1 MRAQSSGVADLVDG
15 SSSTTPANT
24 EFLTRRERRAASEP
38 RSHGLSSALPSQP
51 DAPAEPPLTRRGRR
65 RIAAPGSAEQAI
77 AEPTRDEE
85 IHEVAASEA
94 IASRSDSDAGRQLA
108 DIFDAAT
115 ATTEGTEEVIEAEPV
130 ELAETDGTS
139 ALHTPEN
146 SSEPGA
152 GPMASEP
159 AEIWT
164 PEASA
169 ANAENADAEPVDA
182 EAHEVAPDAV
192 PTTTES
198 FEQIIAGAFPIDESS
213 VPDEPVEDEPVDT
226 STDSA
231 DEAETPTRDES
242 AEPAADR
249 RGRHG
254 ASSSDPIEAPRPPRS
269 IRRIA
274 AKTMSI
280 SALLA
285 VGLMTVAT
293 SIPANALLSADDVQ
307 AQKREALVASQ
318 TSAPGDAQSMVNTA
332 SADLSVHRDT
342 YGALSAAQTA
352 TSLGI
357 NPEDTFT
364 NDPNGTVQWPFS
376 VGVHIGSGYG
386 PRAGCSLG
394 CSTNHLGQ
402 DFNPGYGAPIQSIA
416 DGVVVESTDAGGG
429 FGVKIVIEH
438 VIDGQM
444 IHSLYGHMIPG
455 SRTVQV
461 GDHVSVGQIIGK
473 TGSTGISTGAHL
485 HLEILINGT
494 THVDPLA
501 WLYENTN

>member
-1 MRAQSSGVADLVDG
+1 M
-15 SSSTTPANT
+15 PANT
-24 EFLTRRERRAASEP
+24 EFLTRRERRAASRTP
-38 RSHGLSSALPSQP
+38 SNGLSSALPSQP
-51 DAPAEPPLTRRGRR
+51 NAPAEPPLTRRSRR
-65 RIAAPGSAEQAI
+65 RTVAAEPVAPADVEKASAEQDN
-77 AEPTRDEE
+77 AEHTHDVK
-85 IHEVAASEA
+85 IHE
-94 IASRSDSDAGRQLA
+94 
-108 DIFDAAT
+108 DAAT
-115 ATTEGTEEVIEAEPV
+115 ATTGGTDEVIEAD
-130 ELAETDGTS
+130 A
-139 ALHTPEN
+139 TPL
-146 SSEPGA
+146 
-152 GPMASEP
+152 
-159 AEIWT
+159 
-164 PEASA
+164 ASA
-169 ANAENADAEPVDA
+169 PD
-182 EAHEVAPDAV
+182 EVAPDAV

-213 VPDEPVEDEPVDT
+213 VPDEPVEDEPIDT
-226 STDSA
+226 ATDTA
-231 DEAETPTRDES
+231 DEAKTSTRDAS
-242 AEPAADR
+242 AEQPAADR
-249 RGRHG
+249 RGRHS
-254 ASSSDPIEAPRPPRS
+254 ASSAAPIEAPRPPRS

-293 SIPANALLSADDVQ
+293 SIPANALLSANDVQ

-352 TSLGI
+352 TALGI